1 LAIIGY
7 ARVSTFSQDLSRQT
21 DALTSAGCEHIYA
34 EHTSSD
40 PTRRK
45 RKADRE
51 TGYPPQ
57 LMTALGALRP
67 GDTLAVLDLDRLTR
81 GGLAATFTLIEELTA
96 RGIHIRILSLA
107 VDTGS
112 PGGEMALAVM
122 SVIAKQERE
131 RLRRRTVEG
140 LEAARRRGRVGGRPR
155 AIRDEHDLARI
166 TQHVSAHPE
175 KPIRALARDLKIS
188 VATLYRYLPAIR
200 SNNDFKDVPAV

>member
-1 LAIIGY
+1 LAVIGY
-7 ARVSTFSQDLSRQT
+7 ARVSTSTQDLARQI
-21 DALTSAGCEHIYA
+21 DALEAAGSERIFS

-40 PTRRK
+40 PTRRT
-45 RKADRE
+45 RKVDQE
-51 TGYPPQ
+51 NSHPPQ
-57 LMTALGALRP
+57 LAAALAALQS
-67 GDTLAVLDLDRLTR
+67 GDTLTVLDLDRLTR
-81 GGLAATFTLIEELTA
+81 GGLAATFGLIEELTA
-96 RGIHIRILSLA
+96 LGVHIRILNLNI
-107 VDTGS
+107 DTGS

-155 AIRDEHDLARI
+155 AVRDEHDLARI

-188 VATLYRYLPAIR
+188 VATLYRYLPAVR
-200 SNNDFKDVPAV
+200 SKDDDNA